1 MCDTIFYNEID
12 ISWFITYSL
21 FLAGYFEKEMHKEG
35 VEVVDKEVYPDAPA
49 PKELV
54 DMEVSLCT
62 YTNWLL
68 IG

>member
-1 MCDTIFYNEID
+1 
-12 ISWFITYSL
+12 
-21 FLAGYFEKEMHKEG
+21 MHKEG

-62 YTNWLL
+62 YTNWLITRSSIKWAL
-68 IG
+68 CRFEV